1 MDYTLCSSSSTEEGE
16 ISKKSLHFD
25 SIPNS
30 EFPRSFS
37 ILKNWYLP
45 DSQILIGPNSIPR
58 PSDYPKDLP
67 RTRLKRRLRKDLP
80 NLFNVISLN
89 KDRNFFNNKFEKVS
103 GNRDEGGSYDI
114 HRIYDHHRVDNH
126 NNTPPLLL
134 PLIPTSSLS
143 KSLYSSYCE
152 IFSFDD
158 KRHEVVK
165 NVDLYP
171 FCSKFILIRD
181 SIIDKLNLE
190 NVFNFFRVIKS
201 RKGVSYVFEDSFNRK
216 IKFNEYLELYYEEVL
231 RSKNSNEIRTY
242 LCKGSSKGVEG
253 GSSKGDRGK
262 ATKGKR
268 ENKDKGSSKDKG
280 IDKDNKDMNIHTYPI
295 FLAVYSSSTF
305 IDNQS
310 LLHYYNGLDSDKN
323 FMIYFNKNEIDF
335 KKIKN
340 ESKSKIDFIL
350 NLDLEEGDYAISK
363 GEIYKVGI
371 KGDKHEYEGLL
382 LDEFE

>member
-58 PSDYPKDLP
+58 PSDYPKSLP
-67 RTRLKRRLRKDLP
+67 RTRLKKKLRKDLP

-89 KDRNFFNNKFEKVS
+89 KDRNFFNNKFERVEGGDVK
-103 GNRDEGGSYDI
+103 GGSYDI
-114 HRIYDHHRVDNH
+114 YRVDDHKND
-126 NNTPPLLL
+126 NINTTTPLLL
-134 PLIPTSSLS
+134 PLCPTSSLS

-158 KRHEVVK
+158 KRHEVVQ

-171 FCSKFILIRD
+171 FCTKFILIRD

-242 LCKGSSKGVEG
+242 LCKGSSKG
-253 GSSKGDRGK
+253 DRGK
-262 ATKGKR
+262 ASKGKG
-268 ENKDKGSSKDKG
+268 ENKDTGSSKDKE
-280 IDKDNKDMNIHTYPI
+280 IDKDNKDMNIHTYPT

-335 KKIKN
+335 KKIKIKN

-371 KGDKHEYEGLL
+371 KGDKHEYEGLV